1 MKILSAV
8 NAFREMTV
16 DKTGSSTG
24 VNNAADGLSINTEEQ
39 SDSSFLMDR
48 G

>member
-1 MKILSAV
+1 MKILPAV

-16 DKTGSSTG
+16 DKTGPSTG
-24 VNNAADGLSINTEEQ
+24 VNYAADGLLINTEEQ
-39 SDSSFLMDR
+39 CDLNFLMDR